1 MFISRTIFKKEIICE
16 FLPPARKTKRQKVI
30 ILCPGAPGAPRRD
43 EVLKLISKKG
53 FWVFNPRYR
62 GTWESHGKFLKKSP
76 HQDILDIISE
86 LPKGFSD
93 SKTEKKIRLKPEKI
107 FLIGSSFGGP
117 AAILA
122 SKDKRVEKVFCFS
135 PVIDWS
141 YPSKEEPLDLFG
153 KFIRKY
159 FGRAYDFDLKNW
171 KKLEKGNFYNPISE
185 TENLDGR
192 KIFII
197 HAKDDRVVSY
207 KPTFKFAKLTGARLK
222 LLRRGGH
229 FGTRYLLVKNQA
241 MKDILK
247 FFNTEQKTF

>member
-62 GTWESHGKFLKKSP
+62 GTWESYGKFLKKSP

-122 SKDKRVEKVFCFS
+122 SKDKRVKKVVSICS
-135 PVIDWS
+135 VIDWREEE
-141 YPSKEEPLDLFG
+141 KTVEPLVAL
-153 KFIRKY
+153 KHFIREF
-159 FGRAYDFDLKNW
+159 FGRAYDFDTKDWDKLKTG
-171 KKLEKGNFYNPISE
+171 KFYNPIHE
-185 TENLDGR
+185 AENLDGR
-192 KIFII
+192 KIFLIQC
-197 HAKDDRVVSY
+197 KDDKVVFW
-207 KPTFKFAKLTGARLK
+207 KPTGKFSKINGAKFVLLK
-222 LLRRGGH
+222 KGGH
-229 FGTRYLLVKNQA
+229 LGISSMLNPKISKMVFDFLRK
-241 MKDILK
+241 
-247 FFNTEQKTF
+247 